1 MTLSRRVAG
10 IWLLSILLLAMV
22 MTAYA
27 AEYAIAD
34 TIRLRDESSAQ
45 TKDYT
50 TVNLTLGNSDIL
62 SDVPA
67 FLYTVDLKGKRETR
81 TLVPLRVISE
91 SLGAN
96 VAWRGEDKSIIIDY
110 EELNIQLTIDRGT
123 ALINGQEI
131 EMPSGVPPKLM
142 TYEDTTRT
150 FVPLRFV
157 SEMLGTT
164 VSWDGATR
172 TVRIDRAKQY
182 IKSIDYSNELM
193 RQKIEIHTSGQVDM
207 STYYLSAVRTGENSQ
222 LVIDVP
228 NVDFALLEE
237 GQTVD
242 NKSYFLEI
250 DDKGIES
257 LKGIALNDDKNTVRF
272 IVQMTEPRGYE
283 VNSDAR
289 GITLSFVNNIY
300 KLAKKRN
307 LEGVGLE
314 IMGVEKPDYKL
325 SHWKDK
331 YIIDIFGAR
340 MNVAKDAA
348 QNIDM
353 TDAGILAVSFS
364 QLDARPIYGDDR
376 LVARVV
382 LTLAED
388 VDFERVDVEQTGN
401 NLFVYVDD
409 SNRQYIDYQRVDQ
422 STSRLVLSDWPKDC
436 EYDYDEV
443 ENVVEITV
451 PHGFGNFDKMDF
463 RPNDAI
469 VRAINHVEGDKTDKL
484 YVELESGVVY
494 SLEKDIAATR
504 LIFENPHVKSGTSG
518 RKVIVIDAGH
528 GGKDPGAI
536 IKEEELYEKTI
547 VFNSAL
553 QLREKLKNYGYRVYM
568 TRDHDVYVDL
578 YGRTELANQIG
589 ADAFISIHANAAE
602 SLSAE
607 GVETL
612 YVEDERGSKAFANAV
627 QKGMVKATNA
637 KNRGIVNRPELV
649 VIRETEM
656 PAVLVEIGFMTNL
669 EEREKLLDDR
679 YINSLTSGIAD
690 GVVNYFK

>member
-1 MTLSRRVAG
+1 MNLSRRVTA
-10 IWLLSILLLAMV
+10 IWLTVMVVMTLAM
-22 MTAYA
+22 TTYA
-27 AEYAIAD
+27 AEYTTSD
-34 TIRLRDESSAQ
+34 TIQLRDETTAQ
-45 TKDYT
+45 TKDYK
-50 TVNLTLGNSDIL
+50 TVNVTLGNSDIL

-67 FLYTVDLKGKRETR
+67 ILYTVTVNGKRETR

-110 EELNIQLTIDRGT
+110 AELNIQLTIDGEM
-123 ALINGQEI
+123 ALVNGQAV

-142 TYEDTTRT
+142 TFEDTTRT

-172 TVRIDRAKQY
+172 TVRIDRAKQH
-182 IKSIDYSNELM
+182 IKAIEYSNELM
-193 RQKIEIHTSGQVDM
+193 RQKIEINTGGQVDLT
-207 STYYLSAVRTGENSQ
+207 TYYLSAVREGENSQ

-228 NVDFALLEE
+228 NVDFALLDEAQNGDE
-237 GQTVD
+237 
-242 NKSYFLEI
+242 NSYLLEI

-257 LKGIALNDDKNTVRF
+257 LKGVALNDDNSTVRF
-272 IVQMTEPRGYE
+272 IVQMTEQRGYE

-289 GITLSFVNNIY
+289 GITISFVNNIY
-300 KLAKKRN
+300 KLAKKRD
-307 LEGVGLE
+307 LQRVGLE
-314 IMGVEKPDYKL
+314 IMSVEKPEYKL

-348 QNIDM
+348 QSIDM
-353 TDAGILAVSFS
+353 TDAGVVAVSFS
-364 QLDARPIYGDDR
+364 QLDAQPIYGDDR
-376 LVARVV
+376 LAARVV
-382 LTLAED
+382 LTLAEG
-388 VDFERVDVEQTGN
+388 VDFDRVNVEQNGN

-409 SNRQYIDYQRVDQ
+409 RNRQYIDYQRVDK
-422 STSRLVLSDWPKDC
+422 STSHLILNDWPEDC
-436 EYDYDEV
+436 ECNYDEA
-443 ENVVEITV
+443 ENAVEITV
-451 PHGFGNFDKMDF
+451 PHGFGNFDKLDF

-469 VRAINHVEGDKTDKL
+469 VRAINHVEGDAYDKL

-494 SLEKDIAATR
+494 SLEKDVAATR
-504 LIFENPHVKSGTSG
+504 LIFENPHVKSGTSD

-536 IKEEELYEKTI
+536 IKEENLFEKTI
-547 VFNSAL
+547 VFNCAL

-602 SLSAE
+602 APAAE
-607 GVETL
+607 GVETF
-612 YVEDERGSKAFANAV
+612 YADDGRDSKSFAKCV
-627 QKGMVKATNA
+627 QRGMVEATNA
-637 KNRGIVNRPELV
+637 KDRGIVDRPELV

-679 YINSLTSGIAD
+679 YLNSLASGIAD